1 MRIARL
7 LVLGLSVVTACG
19 DDGIHHLPDAP
30 LALDGGIDAAI
41 DAPPPGV
48 IELAVVRAGTGSG
61 TITSSPAGIACGAT
75 CTAAFAQ
82 DTVIT
87 LTAVPSTG
95 SVFGGWSGACEG
107 ATPTCE
113 VTLAHA
119 AAATATFTL
128 ATYTVTVAKSGA
140 GTGTVSGG
148 GLACGATCSITV
160 THGTVLS
167 VTSAPGPLSTFAGWG
182 GACSGTAACAL
193 TITANTS
200 ITASFVLDDVTL
212 FVSKGGTGSGTV
224 TSSSPGINCGADC
237 QETYTAGQMTTL
249 TATPATGSTFT
260 GWSGAGCTGTGP
272 CTVTMTAAT
281 TVTAM
286 FTLDAFALDVTRGG
300 NGSGSVT
307 SLPAGIA
314 CGAAC
319 SATYDYGTVVTLTP
333 AASLGSMFT
342 GWSGACSGAGACS
355 VTIDAAKSVIA
366 TFTLDTHALTVAR
379 AGTGTG
385 TITGTGISCGA
396 DCSETFNYG
405 SMVTLAAT
413 PATGSTFAGW
423 SGACSGTGACTVT
436 ITVARSV
443 TATFTLDTFTLLVA
457 KAGTGAGTV
466 TGTGISCGADCSEVF
481 GYGTVVTLTQAATLG
496 STFAGWSGACSGTG
510 ACTVTIDAA
519 KSVTATF
526 TLDTF
531 TLSVAKA
538 GTGSGT
544 VTGTGISCG
553 IDCSETFPFNTM
565 VTLSAAPATGST
577 FTGWSGA
584 CSGSGACSVTMDMA
598 RSATATFTL
607 NTYALVVS
615 KAGTGAGTVT
625 GTGITC
631 GADCSETF
639 NHGTMVTLTATA
651 TFGSTFAGWSGAC
664 AGTGGCIVTMDM
676 AKNVTATFTLNMY
689 ALVVSPAGTGIGT
702 VTGTG
707 ITCGADCSETFSH
720 GTMVALTATASTGST
735 FTGWSG
741 ACTGTGGCTVTMDM
755 ARNVTATFTLDTF
768 TLQTATAGTGAGT
781 ITGPGINCNPDC
793 SEVYGWGTPLTL
805 IATPATGSTFTGW
818 SGACTGTSPCML
830 TMTGGRNVTA
840 TFTLDTFTLTVSKIG
855 SGAGTVTGTGITCGV
870 DCTET
875 VATGTSI
882 TLTAT
887 PSSAATT
894 LSTFVGWSG
903 ACTGTGTCTVTLGAD
918 TNVAANFLLSP
929 NIIFTTSG
937 LYTGN
942 LGGLSGA
949 DAICQ
954 STAQAANLGG
964 TYRAYLS
971 SMQANTPI
979 NAPSRMGSAS
989 GWVRVDGV
997 PVMNSITQF
1006 AVGQVFNAP
1015 RLTESGLDVNQTQ
1028 FPYAWTGTNAGGTYD
1043 SACSQLQ
1050 AFVPWGGPFGL
1061 AMGGIATSTSS
1072 TVVAGGTPD
1081 CSSMLRLYC
1090 LGIDRAAIAQ

>member
-19 DDGIHHLPDAP
+19 DDGTHHLPDAP
-30 LALDGGIDAAI
+30 IAPDSGIDAAV
-41 DAPPPGV
+41 DAPPPGDLD
-48 IELAVVRAGTGSG
+48 LAITLAGSGSG

-82 DTVIT
+82 DTIVT

-95 SVFGGWSGACEG
+95 SLFGGWSGACEG
-107 ATPTCE
+107 SSPTCE

-167 VTSAPGPLSTFAGWG
+167 LTAAAGTLSTFAGWG
-182 GACSGTAACAL
+182 GGCSGTAACAL

-200 ITASFVLDDVTL
+200 ITASFALDDVTL

-224 TSSSPGINCGADC
+224 ISSPAGINCGADC

-260 GWSGAGCTGTGP
+260 GWSGAGCTGTAP
-272 CTVTMTAAT
+272 CTLTMTAAT

-286 FTLDAFALDVTRGG
+286 FTLNAFALDVTRAG

-342 GWSGACSGAGACS
+342 GWSGACTGTGACS
-355 VTIDAAKSVIA
+355 VTINAAKSVSA

-385 TITGTGISCGA
+385 AITGTGISCGA

-405 SMVTLAAT
+405 SMVTLASTA
-413 PATGSTFAGW
+413 ATGSTFAGW
-423 SGACSGTGACTVT
+423 SGACSGTGGCTVT
-436 ITVARSV
+436 MTVARSV
-443 TATFTLDTFTLLVA
+443 TATFTLDTFPLSVA

-466 TGTGISCGADCSEVF
+466 TGTGISCGADCSEVL
-481 GYGTVVTLTQAATLG
+481 GYGTVVTLSQVATLG

-510 ACTVTIDAA
+510 ACAVTIDAA

-526 TLDTF
+526 NLDTY
-531 TLSVAKA
+531 TLSVARAGTGSGTVTGTGISCGADCSETFPFNTMVALTATPTTGSTFAGWSGACSGTGGCTVTMDMARSVTATFTLNTYALTVTKA

-553 IDCSETFPFNTM
+553 
-565 VTLSAAPATGST
+565 
-577 FTGWSGA
+577 
-584 CSGSGACSVTMDMA
+584 
-598 RSATATFTL
+598 
-607 NTYALVVS
+607 
-615 KAGTGAGTVT
+615 
-625 GTGITC
+625 
-631 GADCSETF
+631 ADCSETF
-639 NHGTMVTLTATA
+639 NHGTSVMLMATQA
-651 TFGSTFAGWSGAC
+651 TGSTFAGW
-664 AGTGGCIVTMDM
+664 T
-676 AKNVTATFTLNMY
+676 
-689 ALVVSPAGTGIGT
+689 
-702 VTGTG
+702 
-707 ITCGADCSETFSH
+707 
-720 GTMVALTATASTGST
+720 
-735 FTGWSG
+735 G
-741 ACTGTGGCTVTMDM
+741 ACTGTGMCTVTMDM
-755 ARNVTATFTLDTF
+755 ARNVTATFTLDTHALNV
-768 TLQTATAGTGAGT
+768 TNAGTGAGT
-781 ITGPGINCNPDC
+781 VTGPGINCSPDC
-793 SEVYGWGTPLTL
+793 TETYGYGTMVMLT
-805 IATPATGSTFTGW
+805 ASQATGSTFTGW
-818 SGACTGTSPCML
+818 SGACTGTAPCMV
-830 TMTGGRNVTA
+830 TMAGTRNVTA

-855 SGAGTVTGTGITCGV
+855 SGVGTVTSSPAGINCGV

-875 VATGTSI
+875 VGSGTSI
-882 TLTAT
+882 ILTAM
-887 PSSAATT
+887 PSFAAAT

-903 ACTGTGTCTVTLGAD
+903 ACSGTGTCTVTLGGD
-918 TNVAANFLLSP
+918 TNVTANFLLSP
-929 NIIFTTSG
+929 NIIFATSG
-937 LYTGN
+937 VYTGN

-954 STAQAANLGG
+954 STAQAANLPG

-971 SMQANTPI
+971 SMQGNTPI

-1006 AVGQVFNAP
+1006 AAGQLFNAP
-1015 RLTESGLDVNQTQ
+1015 RLTEGGLDVNQTQ
-1028 FPYAWTGTNAGGTYD
+1028 VPYAWTGTNASGTYD

-1050 AFVPWGGPFGL
+1050 SFVPWGGQFGL
-1061 AMGGIATSTSS
+1061 AMGGIATMTNS

-1081 CSSMLRLYC
+1081 CSNTLRLYC
-1090 LGIDRAAIAQ
+1090 LGVDRAAIAQ